1 MQHII
6 SVIEQH
12 GLLIVFLNVLLAQG
26 GVPLPAF
33 PTLMTAAALVTQSR
47 YHVPEIILAGVS
59 GSMIAD
65 LAWYWGGKRYGRR
78 ILGLLCKISLSP
90 DFCVRQTETVFAK
103 AGPWSLLFA
112 KFFPGLTTISVAMA
126 GVTKM
131 SLPAFFLLNGIGALL
146 FVSVPVLLGWIFQNA
161 VTDILFTLADI
172 GKFGV
177 LAVLAALGLYL
188 LARWWRRQAFIRQLH
203 MDRITVDEL
212 RGLIDEGR
220 KILILDVRPKE
231 ARTQHGIIPGAVP
244 AHPEDI
250 DPVVT
255 TYSRELEIVVYCAC
269 PNEASAAVAAN
280 HLKQAGFKKIRPLL
294 GGIDA
299 WVQAGQPV
307 EPALHSTSNRRRR
320 GRASA

>member
-177 LAVLAALGLYL
+177 LAVLAALGLYF

-269 PNEASAAVAAN
+269 PNEASAAVAAK

>member
-188 LARWWRRQAFIRQLH
+188 LARWWRRQAFIRQLQ
-203 MDRITVDEL
+203 MDRISVDEL
-212 RGLIDEGR
+212 RALIEEGQ
-220 KILILDVRPKE
+220 KPLILDVRPKE
-231 ARTQHGIIPGAVP
+231 ARTQDGIIPGAVP